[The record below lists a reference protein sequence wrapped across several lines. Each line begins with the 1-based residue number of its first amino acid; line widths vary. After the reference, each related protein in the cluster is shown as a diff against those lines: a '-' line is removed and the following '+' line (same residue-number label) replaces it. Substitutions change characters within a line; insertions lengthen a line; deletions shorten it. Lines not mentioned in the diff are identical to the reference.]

1 MLLGCTKT
9 GPGTARPNIIIH
21 SELEILKNI
30 YRKDST
36 SGTNLLLLLH
46 RAIMPQDLQLN
57 GWSSRNWN
65 SKGSGRELEW
75 LMKFN

>member
-1 MLLGCTKT
+1 MK
-9 GPGTARPNIIIH
+9 
-21 SELEILKNI
+21 KI
-30 YRKDST
+30 YIYKEDST

-65 SKGSGRELEW
+65 SKRSSREL
-75 LMKFN
+75 